1 MKRIELVEQIKSKG
15 TFLCVGL
22 DPDPKLMPSNI
33 AKDAEGILEFN
44 KAIIDAT
51 SDYCIA
57 YKPNT
62 AFYECLGLKGWQ
74 ALIDTVKYIKTK
86 YPEHLVIVDAKRG
99 DIGNTSRMY
108 ARAFFDE
115 MGADAVT
122 VAPYMG
128 QDSVQPFL
136 EYEDK
141 WTILLALTSNKSAE
155 DFEMIK
161 DKNEHCVYERV
172 LKRSLRWGNPV
183 NMMYVVGATHPEAFE
198 SIRKIVPRHFLLV
211 PGIGAQGGS
220 IEAVCEYGLN
230 DECGLIIN
238 SSRAII
244 YASQQD
250 DFAQAAG
257 AKAKSIAER
266 MSAILKGKSLI
277 IN

>member
-22 DPDPKLMPSNI
+22 DPDPKLMPSNV

-211 PGIGAQGGS
+211 PGVGAQGGS

>member
-22 DPDPKLMPSNI
+22 DPDPKLMPSNV

-108 ARAFFDE
+108 ARAFFNE

-211 PGIGAQGGS
+211 PGVGAQGGS

>member
-74 ALIDTVKYIKTK
+74 ALIDTIKYIKTK

-161 DKNEHCVYERV
+161 DKNDHCVYERV

-211 PGIGAQGGS
+211 PGVGAQGGS

-277 IN
+277 IS

>member
-211 PGIGAQGGS
+211 PGVGAQGGS

>member
-22 DPDPKLMPSNI
+22 DPDPKLMPSNV

-86 YPEHLVIVDAKRG
+86 YPKHLVIVDAKRG

-211 PGIGAQGGS
+211 PGVGAQGGS